1 MDVLSRSLA
10 SAAGLLLLLL
20 LAAVVGEYE
29 SAEAAPD
36 VASHRIH
43 VLGIY
48 YRVRRGKLIASSH
61 VHIVSS
67 LLVSHCTV
75 SYVLIFPLCK

>member
-48 YRVRRGKLIASSH
+48 YRVRRGKLISSH